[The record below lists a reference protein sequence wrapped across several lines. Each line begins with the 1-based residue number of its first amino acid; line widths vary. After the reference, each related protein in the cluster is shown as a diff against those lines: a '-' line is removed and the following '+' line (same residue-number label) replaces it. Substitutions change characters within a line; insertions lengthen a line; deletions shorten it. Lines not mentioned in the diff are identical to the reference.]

1 VVITRAGFVGSNPPR
16 GPSPIPG
23 RPAWNARA
31 MPIPGPAGLLATA
44 RDREPARTLLTHYDD
59 ATGERVEL
67 SATTLENWVAK
78 TANLLQDEFDVG
90 PGKSVA
96 LALPVH
102 WQTAA
107 VLLATWSCGATVLD
121 TATEDEGRLADVDV
135 VLAAQDRLSALE
147 EDLPEDTAELV
158 GLSLHPLGLGMAGY
172 VGPARDFAIEVRG
185 HGDAFLPYEPPDPAG
200 PGLRLGG
207 LELTLGGLVEAARE
221 LAARLGIGAG
231 ERLLVDEQVAA
242 EAGPVAWLLAPLA
255 AGASLVLVRNAV
267 AETLPRRAA
276 DERVTATFGRRLEGV
291 RELGRG

>member
-1 VVITRAGFVGSNPPR
+1 MPTL
-16 GPSPIPG
+16 
-23 RPAWNARA
+23 PA
-31 MPIPGPAGLLATA
+31 
-44 RDREPARTLLTHYDD
+44 DLLTDVLRRDGAAPLVTQYDD

-67 SATTLENWVAK
+67 SGATLANWVAK

-90 PGKSVA
+90 PGSAVA

-121 TATEDEGRLADVDV
+121 TATEDEGRLAEVDV
-135 VLAAQDRLSALE
+135 VLAAQDRLPALE

-172 VGPARDFAIEVRG
+172 VGPARDFAIEVRA
-185 HGDAFLPYEPPDPAG
+185 HGDFFSPYEPPDPNG

-267 AETLPRRAA
+267 VETLPRRAA
-276 DERVTATFGRRLEGV
+276 DERVTATFGRRVEGV

>member
-1 VVITRAGFVGSNPPR
+1 M
-16 GPSPIPG
+16 
-23 RPAWNARA
+23 PA
-31 MPIPGPAGLLATA
+31 
-44 RDREPARTLLTHYDD
+44 DLLTDVLRRDGAAPLVTQYDD

-67 SATTLENWVAK
+67 SGATLANWVAK

-90 PGKSVA
+90 PGSAVA

-107 VLLATWSCGATVLD
+107 VLLGTWSCGATVLD
-121 TATEDEGRLADVDV
+121 TATEDEGRLSEVDV
-135 VLAAQDRLSALE
+135 VLAAQDRLPALE

-172 VGPARDFAIEVRG
+172 VGPARDFAIEVRA
-185 HGDAFLPYEPPDPAG
+185 HGDFFSPYEPPDPAG

-276 DERVTATFGRRLEGV
+276 DERVTATFGRRVEGV